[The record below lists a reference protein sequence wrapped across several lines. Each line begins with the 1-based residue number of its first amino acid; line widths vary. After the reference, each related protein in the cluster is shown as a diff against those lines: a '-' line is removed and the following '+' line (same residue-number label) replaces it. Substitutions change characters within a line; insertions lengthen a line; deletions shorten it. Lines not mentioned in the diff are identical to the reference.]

1 MKIGISIVEMN
12 GEFQGRKQKVRM
24 VKVRDL
30 AQPSQFGLAPLA
42 PDEAHT
48 AMSEQEQFDAA
59 VARALEELK
68 KKKGL

>member
-12 GEFQGRKQKVRM
+12 SEFNGHKQKVQM
-24 VKVRDL
+24 VKVRDM
-30 AQPSQFGLAPLA
+30 AKPSQFGLAPLA
-42 PDEAHT
+42 PEGASS
-48 AMSEQEQFDAA
+48 MSEQEQFDTA